1 MKTIKTRILKTRIL
15 IMTTAL
21 TITLGP
27 IIDVYAGPGSSKLK
41 KNLQKKEVVQDEA
54 PYLVAAAAV
63 QESSPALAQAISQVS
78 NNALLDAIKNGN
90 ETKVQEAL
98 AAGTHVNQAD
108 KENATA
114 LMKASSLGNIKIVQM
129 LLEYGAHATINQAD
143 QSGWTALTYATY
155 KGHPD
160 IVRMLVFVGSQL
172 DYKDRFIEDYTN
184 RSCMKS
190 VAFQAQQKKLKAL
203 HELKEQK
210 QLELG
215 LQCLPCFR
223 VSAIHRLCCE
233 YAAPYCQ
240 DPLLQQII
248 EKKRIKNEKYIL

>member
-1 MKTIKTRILKTRIL
+1 MKTIKARRLMIAI
-15 IMTTAL
+15 AL

-27 IIDVYAGPGSSKLK
+27 IIDVYAGPGNSKLK

-54 PYLVAAAAV
+54 PYLVVAAAV

-190 VAFQAQQKKLKAL
+190 VAFHARQNKQKAL
-203 HELKEQK
+203 HELKEEK
-210 QLELG
+210 QLWRD
-215 LQCLPCFR
+215 LQSLSRFTLTT
-223 VSAIHRLCCE
+223 IHRLCCD